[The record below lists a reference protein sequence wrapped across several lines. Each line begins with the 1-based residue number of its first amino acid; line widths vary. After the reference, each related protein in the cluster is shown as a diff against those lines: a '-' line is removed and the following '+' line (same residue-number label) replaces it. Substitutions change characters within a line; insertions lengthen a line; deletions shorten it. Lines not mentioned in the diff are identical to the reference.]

1 MKVVNVRNVSEAWGL
16 LEDTLRDA
24 RPEQTRAGPA
34 LVAPCPVTTV
44 YERPTERVLFCP
56 ARDANPFFHLMEA
69 LWMLAGRSDARF
81 LDRYVADFGKRFA
94 EPDGF
99 IHGAYGYRWR
109 NGMGTIDQLHKVV
122 DKLRANPSDRQAV
135 IQMWDQRFWNDL
147 AGEWKDRPCNTHV
160 YLRVRRGRPTEFVAD
175 GPGPIEQRPVSQYV
189 LDLTVLCRS
198 NDAVWGAYGANAVH
212 FSVLQEYLAA
222 RIGVGVGVLY
232 QVSNNFHVYEDVWS
246 RVRPTH
252 QQQMEAESVTIG
264 CAPMFDVPER
274 IDEDLTALMDW
285 HENLWGGGAERRPV
299 FHNSWFGDT
308 ARRVARAWFSR
319 RAVGSLDAALAMAR
333 GIGCPAWRAACM
345 EWLQRR
351 GAE

>member
-1 MKVVNVRNVSEAWGL
+1 MRVVRVRNVSEAWTRL
-16 LEDTLRDA
+16 SDTLA
-24 RPEQTRAGPA
+24 GAQPEETRAGRA
-34 LVAPCPVTTV
+34 LVVPEPVTTV

-69 LWMLAGRSDARF
+69 LWMLAGRQDARF
-81 LDRYVADFGKRFA
+81 LDRYVGDFGKRFA
-94 EPDGF
+94 ESDGR

-122 DKLRANPSDRQAV
+122 DKLCTNPNDRQAV

-147 AGEWKDRPCNTHV
+147 TGDWKDRPCNTHV
-160 YLRVRRGRPTEFVAD
+160 YLRVREHREVRGGELVVD
-175 GPGPIEQRPVSQYV
+175 EV

-222 RIGVGVGVLY
+222 RIGVQVGVLY
-232 QVSNNFHVYEDVWS
+232 QVSNNFHVYEGVWQK
-246 RVRPTH
+246 VRPTDA
-252 QQQMEAESVTIG
+252 QSAEAEEVTLG
-264 CAPMFDVPER
+264 CIPMFVRPDR
-274 IDEDLTALMDW
+274 IDQDVMTLVDW
-285 HENLWGGGAERRPV
+285 HESLWGGGAEHRPM
-299 FHNSWFGDT
+299 FHNPWFATT
-308 ARRVARAWFSR
+308 AQRVARAWFSR
-319 RAVGSLDAALAMAR
+319 RALGSLDAALAGAR
-333 GIGCPAWRAACM
+333 TIECPAWRTACM